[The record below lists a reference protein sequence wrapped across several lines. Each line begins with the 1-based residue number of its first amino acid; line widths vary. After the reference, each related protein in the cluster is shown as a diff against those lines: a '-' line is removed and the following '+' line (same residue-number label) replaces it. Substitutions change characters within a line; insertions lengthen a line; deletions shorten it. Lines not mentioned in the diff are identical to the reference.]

1 MSRNFD
7 FKTFQKSLSSLNFSD
22 AEKESKGRELFNKG
36 ISAIEFMTKQS
47 KLNDNNNNNNNDC
60 SSSEESVSSSTIE
73 KDFVILNVT
82 CPFCKFTMT
91 NEVWEEHITRKCT
104 RRLVRCRYQFC
115 DHHDI
120 PYEELAVHETD
131 FGYHMQY
138 YTKQIEILNQ
148 KLLNVQKEN
157 LSNLQSLQNV
167 SIQYL
172 NLSAH
177 VKTISSFI
185 NNYSSQQQQQQQ
197 Q

>member
-1 MSRNFD
+1 MSSSSCNNNFD

-22 AEKESKGRELFNKG
+22 TTKEFKGEELFNKG
-36 ISAIEFMTKQS
+36 MSAIEFMTKQT
-47 KLNDNNNNNNNDC
+47 KLNNNDY
-60 SSSEESVSSSTIE
+60 SSEESSSSSTIE
-73 KDFVILNVT
+73 KEFVILNVT

-148 KLLNVQKEN
+148 KFLNLQKEN
-157 LSNLQSLQNV
+157 LINLQSLQNI
-167 SIQYL
+167 SMQYL
-172 NLSAH
+172 NLSTH
-177 VKTISSFI
+177 VKTITNYM
-185 NNYSSQQQQQQQ
+185 NNYSPQKQQQ
-197 Q
+197 